1 MWFMS
6 GPIRTRRRSTEAI
19 REAGRLS
26 VAITLALG
34 KSVRAGRERLGIAQR
49 TLAARVDVDQSR
61 ISQIE
66 RGLGRGVPMELWV
79 ALGVALGRPLAA
91 SFTRPLGEIREPADA
106 GHLAM
111 QERLLELAELT
122 DRRATFELPTRA
134 ADPSHSIDV
143 CVRDA
148 HHRVLIIEEAWNSF
162 GDIGA
167 GVRSTTRKAAEA
179 GDLAATLDEGPPY
192 RVATVWVVRLSA
204 ANRTIVGRYP
214 QIFRNAFPGSSRLW
228 VRALTT
234 GTPPPA
240 RPGLVWLDPATG
252 RVQEWHHS

>member
-1 MWFMS
+1 
-6 GPIRTRRRSTEAI
+6 
-19 REAGRLS
+19 
-26 VAITLALG
+26 
-34 KSVRAGRERLGIAQR
+34 
-49 TLAARVDVDQSR
+49 
-61 ISQIE
+61 
-66 RGLGRGVPMELWV
+66 
-79 ALGVALGRPLAA
+79 
-91 SFTRPLGEIREPADA
+91 
-106 GHLAM
+106 M
-111 QERLLELAELT
+111 QERLLELARAT
-122 DRRATFELPTRA
+122 GRHATFELPSRP
-134 ADPSHSIDV
+134 ADPRHSIDV

-148 HHRVLIIEEAWNSF
+148 RHRVLIIEEAWNTF

-192 RVATVWVVRLSA
+192 RVATVWVVRPSA
-204 ANRTIVGRYP
+204 ANRTIIGRYP

-252 RVQEWHHS
+252 RVQEWRHS